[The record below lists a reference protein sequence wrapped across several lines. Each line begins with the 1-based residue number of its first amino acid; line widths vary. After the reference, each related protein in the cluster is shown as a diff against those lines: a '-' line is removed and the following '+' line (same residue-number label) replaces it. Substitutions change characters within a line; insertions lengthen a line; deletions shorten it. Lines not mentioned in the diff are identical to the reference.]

1 MEKQK
6 FWWAVLIMM
15 VLCAITYSNHFQN
28 DFHFDDSH
36 TIQNNVYIRNIHN
49 IPLFFTDG
57 STSSTLPQNQ
67 SYRPVVTTSL
77 AIDYWLGGGYYLFFF
92 HLDTFLLFLL
102 QGLLMVWFFRK
113 IFNLSTY
120 NAKVNT
126 CIALIAATF
135 YLLHPAIAET
145 VNYVIARSDLQSTL
159 AVVAAFVIY
168 QHSKQPNR
176 FYLYLIPIIIG
187 TLAKPTAIMFAPML
201 FFYVLLFEEQ
211 LGFTGIFNK
220 RLLNV
225 IKKTLPAFICCGLL
239 YWLQGHLTPKTW
251 QPGGTEPLQYLI
263 TQPFVITHYF
273 QMFFWPNGLSADS
286 DWGLISSI
294 SDWRFITGC
303 TFILVMLVIAFFT
316 SRKKEL
322 RPISFGILWFFLAL
336 LPTSS
341 IIPLAEV
348 LNDHRMFF
356 PFIGLLISVSWA
368 VALLVK
374 NYLPKYKVALVTV
387 LVVILASS
395 AYATWQRNEVWYNE
409 ETLWHDVTIKSPN
422 NGRGLMNYG
431 LSKMAAGDYATADN
445 YYTRALKLLP
455 NYFSLYVN
463 LGILKAAMGQPV
475 LAESYFKMGQGYG
488 TNYPDAYIYYARF
501 LNQEHRY
508 AEAITNLQ
516 QAISLSPG
524 NIYART
530 TLMNVYQNTENWA
543 ALKTLALQTQQL
555 APDNIETQKYLQ
567 AAEARKS
574 KIDIE
579 AEQVKASPTA
589 EKYLALSLAY
599 YNAARYQ
606 QCIDASINAI
616 KLKPNFPEA
625 YNNICAAYNKLGQW
639 AKAIEFGEK
648 GLKLKPDN
656 PLLKNNLAEA
666 YKNVRHK

>member
-1 MEKQK
+1 MEKRK
-6 FWWAVLIMM
+6 FWWAVFIMM
-15 VLCAITYSNHFQN
+15 VLCIITYSNHFQN

-102 QGLLMVWFFRK
+102 QGLLMVWFSRK
-113 IFNLSTY
+113 IFNLSAPDVKFNTY
-120 NAKVNT
+120 VAI
-126 CIALIAATF
+126 IATTV

-145 VNYVIARSDLQSTL
+145 VNYVIARSDLQSTV
-159 AVVAAFVIY
+159 AVVAAFVLY
-168 QHSKQPNR
+168 QYSKSNR

-187 TLAKPTAIMFAPML
+187 TLAKPTAIMFAPLL
-201 FFYVLLFEEQ
+201 FFYVMFFEEQ
-211 LGFTGIFNK
+211 LSLADIFSK
-220 RLLNV
+220 RVFNV
-225 IKKTLPAFICCGLL
+225 IKKTLPAFICCAFL

-251 QPGGTEPLQYLI
+251 QPGGTVPLQYLI
-263 TQPFVITHYF
+263 TQPFVIAHYF

-286 DWGLISSI
+286 DWGLIPGM
-294 SDWRFITGC
+294 SDWRFITGSA
-303 TFILVMLVIAFFT
+303 FILVMLVIAFFT

-356 PFIGLLISVSWA
+356 PFVGLLISASWA
-368 VALLVK
+368 IALLIK
-374 NYLPKYKVALVTV
+374 SYLPKYKTALSVM
-387 LVVILASS
+387 LGVILAVS
-395 AYATWQRNEVWYNE
+395 AYATRQRNEVWYNE

-431 LSKMAAGDYATADN
+431 LSKMAAGDYATADI

-455 NYFSLYVN
+455 SYFSLYVN
-463 LGILKAAMGQPV
+463 LGILKAATGQPA
-475 LAESYFKMGQGYG
+475 LAESYFKMGQAYG

-501 LNQEHRY
+501 LNQQHRY
-508 AEAITNLQ
+508 AEATTNLQ
-516 QAISLSPG
+516 QAITLSPG

-530 TLMNVYQNTENWA
+530 TLMDVYQNTENWD
-543 ALKTLALQTQQL
+543 ALKTLSLQTQQL
-555 APDNIETQKYLQ
+555 APDNLETQKYLQ

-574 KIDIE
+574 KVDIE
-579 AEQVKASPTA
+579 ATQLKSSPTA
-589 EKYLALSLAY
+589 EKYLALSLSY
-599 YNAARYQ
+599 YNAGRYQ
-606 QCIDASINAI
+606 QCIDACMEAI
-616 KLKPNFPEA
+616 KLKSNFPEA
-625 YNNICAAYNKLGQW
+625 YNNICASYNKLGIW
-639 AKAIEFGEK
+639 PKAVEFGEK
-648 GLKLKPDN
+648 GLKLSPDN
-656 PLLKNNLAEA
+656 QLLRNNLAEA
-666 YKNVRHK
+666 YKHR

>member
-1 MEKQK
+1 MEKRK
-6 FWWAVLIMM
+6 FWWAVLIMI

-113 IFNLSTY
+113 IFDLSAPD
-120 NAKVNT
+120 AKVNT
-126 CIALIAATF
+126 YVALIATTF

-159 AVVAAFVIY
+159 AVVAAFVLY
-168 QHSKQPNR
+168 QYSERSRR

-201 FFYVLLFEEQ
+201 FFYVLFFEEQ
-211 LGFTGIFNK
+211 LSLAEIFNK
-220 RLLNV
+220 RLFNV
-225 IKKTLPAFICCGLL
+225 IKKTLPAFICSGLL

-251 QPGGTEPLQYLI
+251 QPGGTAPLQYLI

-273 QMFFWPNGLSADS
+273 QMFFVPNALSADS
-286 DWGLISSI
+286 DWGLIAGV
-294 SDWRFITGC
+294 SDWRFIAGSA
-303 TFILVMLVIAFFT
+303 FILVMLVIAFFT

-356 PFIGLLISVSWA
+356 PFVGLLISVSWA

-374 NYLPKYKVALVTV
+374 NYLPKYKTALSTV
-387 LVVILASS
+387 LCVVLAIS
-395 AYATWQRNEVWYNE
+395 AYATWQRNKVWENE
-409 ETLWHDVTIKSPN
+409 ESLWHDVTIKSPN

-431 LSKMAAGDYATADN
+431 LSKMSAGDYATADI

-463 LGILKAAMGQPV
+463 LGILKAATAQPA
-475 LAESYFKMGQGYG
+475 LAESYFKMGQAYG
-488 TNYPDAYIYYARF
+488 SNYPDAYIYYARF
-501 LNQEHRY
+501 LNEQHRY
-508 AEAITNLQ
+508 NEAIANLQ

-530 TLMNVYQNTENWA
+530 ILMDVYQNTENWD

-555 APDNIETQKYLQ
+555 VPDNIETQKYLQ

-579 AEQVKASPTA
+579 AEQAKISPTA
-589 EKYLALSLAY
+589 DKYLALSLAY
-599 YNAARYQ
+599 YSAGRYK
-606 QCIDASINAI
+606 QCIDASIESI

-625 YNNICAAYNKLGQW
+625 YNNICAAYNRLGQW
-639 AKAIEFGEK
+639 NKAVEFGEK
-648 GLKLKPDN
+648 GLKLN
-656 PLLKNNLAEA
+656 PNNQLLKNNLAEA
-666 YKNVRHK
+666 YKHH

>member
-1 MEKQK
+1 MEKRK
-6 FWWAVLIMM
+6 LWWAILIMM
-15 VLCAITYSNHFQN
+15 VLCTITYSNHFQN

-49 IPLFFTDG
+49 VPLFFTDG
-57 STSSTLPQNQ
+57 STNSALPQNQ

-102 QGLLMVWFFRK
+102 QGLLMVWFFRR
-113 IFNLSTY
+113 IFNLTAPD
-120 NAKVNT
+120 AKVNT
-126 CIALIAATF
+126 YIALIAATL

-145 VNYVIARSDLQSTL
+145 INYVIARSDLQCTL
-159 AVVAAFVIY
+159 AVVGAFVLY
-168 QHSKQPNR
+168 QYSERSRK
-176 FYLYLIPIIIG
+176 FYLYLIAIVIG
-187 TLAKPTAIMFAPML
+187 TLAKPTAIMFAPIL

-211 LGFTGIFNK
+211 LSLAEVFNK
-220 RLLNV
+220 RLLKV
-225 IKKTLPAFICCGLL
+225 IKKTLPAFICCGFL

-251 QPGGTEPLQYLI
+251 QPGGTAPLQYLI
-263 TQPFVITHYF
+263 TQPFVIAHYF

-286 DWGLISSI
+286 DWGLISGM
-294 SDWRFITGC
+294 SDWRFIAGSA
-303 TFILVMLVIAFFT
+303 FILVMLVIAFFT
-316 SRKKEL
+316 SCNKRL

-356 PFIGLLISVSWA
+356 PFVGLLISLSWCI
-368 VALLVK
+368 ALLVK
-374 NYLPKYKVALVTV
+374 NYLPKYKTALITA
-387 LVVILASS
+387 LCIILAVS
-395 AYATWQRNEVWYNE
+395 AYSTWQRNNVWYNE

-431 LSKMAAGDYATADN
+431 LSKMALGDYATADI

-455 NYFSLYVN
+455 SYFSLYVN
-463 LGILKAAMGQPV
+463 LGILKAATGNHA
-475 LAESYFKMGQGYG
+475 LAESYFKMGQAYG

-501 LNQEHRY
+501 LNQQHRY
-508 AEAITNLQ
+508 PEAITNLQ

-530 TLMNVYQNTENWA
+530 TLMDAYQNTESWA
-543 ALKTLALQTQQL
+543 ALKTLALETQQL

-579 AEQVKASPTA
+579 AAQAKASPTA
-589 EKYLALSLAY
+589 DKYLALSLSY
-599 YNAARYQ
+599 YNAGRYQ
-606 QCIDASINAI
+606 DCVNASITAI

-625 YNNICAAYNKLGQW
+625 YSNICAAYNSLGQW
-639 AKAIEFGEK
+639 NKAIEFGEK
-648 GLKLKPDN
+648 GLKLSPDN
-656 PLLKNNLAEA
+656 QLLKNNLAEA
-666 YKNVRHK
+666 YKHR